1 MIILLC
7 ISCLAGATFA
17 LFTNDPDDGTIGII
31 TTTGEVRV
39 GIFDTDGNDLEQKSL
54 SFITTSG
61 PKETHAVLFEPGS
74 TFYTQGFVVTNEGS
88 VPVKYTLSVSK
99 TKDISLAEF
108 KKAFDIWVVEEING
122 EVDLNDARRLENF
135 EGRIG
140 VDGESVVYFLFI
152 KMKEGAGN
160 TFQGQEYSGIGITVC
175 AVQNNGSF
183 EE

>member
-1 MIILLC
+1 M
-7 ISCLAGATFA
+7 
-17 LFTNDPDDGTIGII
+17 
-31 TTTGEVRV
+31 
-39 GIFDTDGNDLEQKSL
+39 
-54 SFITTSG
+54 
-61 PKETHAVLFEPGS
+61 
-74 TFYTQGFVVTNEGS
+74 
-88 VPVKYTLSVSK
+88 PVKYTLSVSK

-108 KKAFDIWVVEEING
+108 KKAFDIWVVEGING

-152 KMKEGAGN
+152 RMKEGAGN